1 MTKKSMHKSMI
12 LGFAAGLM
20 GGMLGI
26 GGAIILVPAW
36 LEMGMEKTIASSSS
50 APLILSS
57 AIISTFIA
65 ALCHLYDSIP
75 IVIFYLCLSFISS
88 FYIKGNKCNI

>member
-1 MTKKSMHKSMI
+1 MHFSLSYYYGRQIAIKQYKRDKEKINLGYIFDNKQDRMSKKSMHKSMI

-36 LEMGMEKTIASSSS
+36 L
-50 APLILSS
+50 
-57 AIISTFIA
+57 
-65 ALCHLYDSIP
+65 
-75 IVIFYLCLSFISS
+75 
-88 FYIKGNKCNI
+88 

>member
-1 MTKKSMHKSMI
+1 MSKKSMHKSMI

-36 LEMGMEKTIASSSS
+36 L
-50 APLILSS
+50 
-57 AIISTFIA
+57 
-65 ALCHLYDSIP
+65 
-75 IVIFYLCLSFISS
+75 
-88 FYIKGNKCNI
+88 